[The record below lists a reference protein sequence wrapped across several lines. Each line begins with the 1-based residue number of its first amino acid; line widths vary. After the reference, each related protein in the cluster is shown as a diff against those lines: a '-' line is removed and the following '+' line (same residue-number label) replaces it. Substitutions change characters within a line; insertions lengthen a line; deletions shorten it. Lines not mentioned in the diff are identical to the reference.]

1 MSWSQLIKESKYK
14 NHDCFIPR
22 ITGDIL
28 CSNDHT
34 LDNEQKMIMQCT
46 NNLIRTPVKL
56 FTFSL
61 PRKDDALLDREV
73 YLYVSGTKDILIDR
87 LLNPPQEQKPTSF
100 SRVRQ
105 GILHHSPMCNDPACN
120 NKVADFFHMVKHPSS
135 KELVTDKQFAPIP
148 PFWTD
153 FSDPDP
159 TPPPFP
165 PITNNTPLGK
175 DEDIIANHL
184 KLASESH
191 LRERK
196 RNVKAWINHDKD
208 LLVAEDSYE
217 ISIKRRGTLG
227 YFPSDLYWKLSTHF
241 NDRKL
246 TDKVA
251 QKIIL
256 LQIRTWIKIRKKF
269 WKERFDRMKAAV
281 NLNLLKTY
289 RYQSRDET

>member
-1 MSWSQLIKESKYK
+1 
-14 NHDCFIPR
+14 
-22 ITGDIL
+22 
-28 CSNDHT
+28 
-34 LDNEQKMIMQCT
+34 MIMQCT

-56 FTFSL
+56 FTFTL
-61 PRKDDALLDREV
+61 PRKDDALWERQTYLENDLKQMRKLELKEECRKNH
-73 YLYVSGTKDILIDR
+73 LYVSGTKNILIDR
-87 LLNPPQEQKPTSF
+87 LLNPPQEQKPTNF

-135 KELVTDKQFAPIP
+135 KELVADKQFAPIP

-153 FSDPDP
+153 ISDPDP

-208 LLVAEDSYE
+208 LLVAEDSDIKAE
-217 ISIKRRGTLG
+217 MRLDELSNQLPGIS
-227 YFPSDLYWKLSTHF
+227 P
-241 NDRKL
+241 N
-246 TDKVA
+246 
-251 QKIIL
+251 
-256 LQIRTWIKIRKKF
+256 
-269 WKERFDRMKAAV
+269 
-281 NLNLLKTY
+281 
-289 RYQSRDET
+289 